1 MTETLIK
8 AAVNKCKLMNLQ
20 ALRFSLILLS
30 SLTLSTFSPVCAAPT
45 QDDSGVNLP
54 DGAIARLGKG
64 GVSYDDR
71 GIAFS
76 PDGSRLAVATSMGV
90 WLYDAETF
98 DEIALLTGHKEAVT
112 AVAFSPDGKKLA
124 SVSGFNFPGT
134 LKLWDVTTGQNI
146 ATLQVKSG
154 SVNSVAFSPDGTKL
168 AWADR
173 LWDVETKQQLD
184 ILKDKGLFEVAFS
197 PDGKILAATGISAI
211 GRTRSGVIKLYD
223 VETGQL
229 INTLAATQRTKWNA
243 SSKRVSSIAFSPD
256 GQLLASGS
264 ADDGTIKLWEVET
277 GRNTATF
284 TEKPEPGSSML
295 CVVFSPDSTK
305 LAVGSAE
312 GIKLL
317 EVSTG
322 KHIYTRRHIDIGEL
336 EFIASVFS
344 VAFSPDGTKL
354 ASVSWDGV
362 KLWEVETGNNLT
374 TLQGHTRM
382 VDAVAFSPNGLTLA
396 SHLVE
401 GIQMWEIGTQQHIST
416 LVEPSN
422 FVTCF
427 AYSPDGT
434 KIVTGSVDARNAEHT
449 LKLWDIETGQ
459 SLTTLR
465 GHTDVVIS
473 VAYSQDGTLLAS
485 GSKDKTI
492 KLWAV
497 STGENIATLQGHE
510 KTVFSVAFSPDG
522 TTLASGS
529 EDTSI
534 RLWEIPTGKAL
545 YTLGGVNSPQV
556 GVEVLPAVRPGEDVS
571 KPQTDHA
578 VDIENETI
586 RAPVFSVAFS
596 PDGMK
601 LASASLD
608 DIRLWEV
615 GTGQYFTTLTDGL
628 GSASFSVA
636 FSPDG
641 TKIASG
647 SWADKVEI
655 WEVSMQKHIASFPG
669 HTGWVRAVA
678 FSPDGTKIASGS
690 VDGTVVLWD
699 VPKSVKLYPS
709 KQQPNR

>member
-1 MTETLIK
+1 MKTQVCRLFI
-8 AAVNKCKLMNLQ
+8 
-20 ALRFSLILLS
+20 LS
-30 SLTLSTFSPVCAAPT
+30 SSLALFTTTTVSIAQT
-45 QDDSGVNLP
+45 QDYSRVNLP
-54 DGAIARLGKG
+54 EGAIARLGKG

-90 WLYDAETF
+90 WLYDAETL

-112 AVAFSPDGKKLA
+112 AVVFSPDGTKLA
-124 SVSGFNFPGT
+124 SVSGFHFPGT
-134 LKLWDVTTGQNI
+134 LKLWAVKTEKNI
-146 ATLQVKSG
+146 ATLQVEKG
-154 SVNSVAFSPDGTKL
+154 PNGSVAFSPDGTKL
-168 AWADR
+168 AWAGR
-173 LWDVETKQQLD
+173 LWDVETRQQLD
-184 ILKDKGLFEVAFS
+184 ILHNDRLFEVAFS
-197 PDGKILAATGISAI
+197 PDGKILAGTGINAI

-229 INTLAATQRTKWNA
+229 INTLAATQRTKL
-243 SSKRVSSIAFSPD
+243 SESTKRISSIAFSPD
-256 GQLLASGS
+256 GQLLVSGS
-264 ADDGTIKLWEVET
+264 ANGGTIKLWDVET

-317 EVSTG
+317 EVPTG
-322 KHIYTRRHIDIGEL
+322 EHIYTRRHIDIGEL
-336 EFIASVFS
+336 EFFPNVFS

-362 KLWEVETGNNLT
+362 KLWDVETGNNLT
-374 TLQGHTRM
+374 TLQGHTQM
-382 VDAVAFSPNGLTLA
+382 VDAVAFSPDGLTLA
-396 SHLVE
+396 SQLVD
-401 GIQMWEIGTQQHIST
+401 GIQMWEIGTRQHIST
-416 LVEPSN
+416 LAEPSN

-434 KIVTGSVDARNAEHT
+434 KLVTGSADARNAEHT

-465 GHTDVVIS
+465 GHTDVVIG

-485 GSKDKTI
+485 GSKDKTV
-492 KLWAV
+492 KLWEV

-522 TTLASGS
+522 TKLASGS

-534 RLWEIPTGKAL
+534 RLWEIPTGKTL

-556 GVEVLPAVRPGEDVS
+556 GVEVLPAVRPGEAVS

-615 GTGQYFTTLTDGL
+615 GTGHYFTTLTDGL

-641 TKIASG
+641 TKLACG
-647 SWADKVEI
+647 SWEDRVEL
-655 WEVSMQKHIASFPG
+655 WEISTQKHIASFPG
-669 HTGWVRAVA
+669 HTGWVRAVV

-690 VDGTVVLWD
+690 VDGTVLLWD
-699 VPKSVKLYPS
+699 VPKSIKLYPS
-709 KQQPNR
+709 K

>member
-1 MTETLIK
+1 MQT
-8 AAVNKCKLMNLQ
+8 Q
-20 ALRFSLILLS
+20 ALRFIFILLG

-45 QDDSGVNLP
+45 QDYSGVNLP
-54 DGAIARLGKG
+54 EGAVARLGKG
-64 GVSYDDR
+64 GVSYEDR

-98 DEIALLTGHKEAVT
+98 DEIALLTGHKEQVDV
-112 AVAFSPDGKKLA
+112 VAFSPDSTKLA
-124 SVSGFNFPGT
+124 SVSGFHFPGT
-134 LKLWDVTTGQNI
+134 LKLWAVKTEKNI
-146 ATLQVKSG
+146 ATLEVEKG
-154 SVNSVAFSPDGTKL
+154 PNGSVAFSPDGTKL
-168 AWADR
+168 AWAGR
-173 LWDVETKQQLD
+173 LWDVETRQQLD
-184 ILKDKGLFEVAFS
+184 ILHDDRLFEVAFS
-197 PDGKILAATGISAI
+197 PDGKILAGTGISAI

-229 INTLAATQRTKWNA
+229 INTLAAPQRTKL
-243 SSKRVSSIAFSPD
+243 SESTKRISSIAFSPD

-264 ADDGTIKLWEVET
+264 ADDGTIKLWDVET

-305 LAVGSAE
+305 LAVGSVE

-317 EVSTG
+317 EVPTG
-322 KHIYTRRHIDIGEL
+322 EHIYTRRHIDIGEL
-336 EFIASVFS
+336 ESLASVFS

-362 KLWEVETGNNLT
+362 KLWDVETGNNLT
-374 TLQGHTRM
+374 TLQGHTQM
-382 VDAVAFSPNGLTLA
+382 VDAVAFSPDGLTLA
-396 SHLVE
+396 SQLVD
-401 GIQMWEIGTQQHIST
+401 GIQMWEIGTRQHIST
-416 LVEPSN
+416 LAEPSN

-434 KIVTGSVDARNAEHT
+434 KLVTGSVEAGNVEHT
-449 LKLWDIETGQ
+449 IKLWDVATGHN
-459 SLTTLR
+459 LTTMR
-465 GHTDVVIS
+465 GHTDVVIT
-473 VAYSQDGTLLAS
+473 VAYSPDGRLLAS

-492 KLWAV
+492 KLWTV

-510 KTVFSVAFSPDG
+510 KLVFSVAFSPDG
-522 TTLASGS
+522 TKLASGS

-556 GVEVLPAVRPGEDVS
+556 GVEVLPVPRPG
-571 KPQTDHA
+571 Q
-578 VDIENETI
+578 DISELQIDDAADPEPEII
-586 RAPVFSVAFS
+586 RGVV
-596 PDGMK
+596 
-601 LASASLD
+601 
-608 DIRLWEV
+608 
-615 GTGQYFTTLTDGL
+615 
-628 GSASFSVA
+628 FSVA

-641 TKIASG
+641 TKLASASWDKVKLWDVETGQYFATFANDLESSSFSVVFSPDGTKIACG
-647 SWADKVEI
+647 SWEDRVEL
-655 WEVSMQKHIASFPG
+655 WEVSTQKHIAAFPG

-678 FSPDGTKIASGS
+678 FSPDGTKLASGS

-699 VPKSVKLYPS
+699 VPKSIKLYPS
-709 KQQPNR
+709 KQQSNR

>member
-1 MTETLIK
+1 MQT
-8 AAVNKCKLMNLQ
+8 Q
-20 ALRFSLILLS
+20 ALRFIFILLN
-30 SLTLSTFSPVCAAPT
+30 SLTLSTFSTVSIAQI
-45 QDDSGVNLP
+45 QDYSGVNLP
-54 DGAIARLGKG
+54 DGAIVRLGKG

-90 WLYDAETF
+90 WLYDTETF

-112 AVAFSPDGKKLA
+112 AVAFSPDGTTLA
-124 SVSGFNFPGT
+124 SVSGFHFPGT
-134 LKLWDVTTGQNI
+134 LKLWDVKTEKNI
-146 ATLQVKSG
+146 ATLQVEKG
-154 SVNSVAFSPDGTKL
+154 PNDSVAFSSDGAKL
-168 AWADR
+168 AWAGR
-173 LWDVETKQQLD
+173 LWDVKTKQQLD

-197 PDGKILAATGISAI
+197 PDGKILAGTGISAI
-211 GRTRSGVIKLYD
+211 ERTRSGVIKLYD

-229 INTLAATQRTKWNA
+229 INTLAATQRTKL
-243 SSKRVSSIAFSPD
+243 SESTKRISSIAFSPD

-264 ADDGTIKLWEVET
+264 ANGGIIKLWDVET
-277 GRNTATF
+277 GRNTATL
-284 TEKPEPGSSML
+284 TEKPDPGSSML

-305 LAVGSAE
+305 LAVGSVA

-317 EVSTG
+317 KVPTG
-322 KHIYTRRHIDIGEL
+322 EHIYTRQHIDISEL
-336 EFIASVFS
+336 ESLASVFS

-354 ASVSWDGV
+354 ASASWDGV
-362 KLWEVETGNNLT
+362 KLWAVETGQNIT
-374 TLQGHTRM
+374 TLRGHTRM
-382 VDAVAFSPNGLTLA
+382 VDAVAFSPNGLTFA
-396 SHLVE
+396 SHSMVGVKLWDAAT
-401 GIQMWEIGTQQHIST
+401 GGHIIT
-416 LVEPSN
+416 LAGPPN
-422 FVTCF
+422 FVTSLV
-427 AYSPDGT
+427 YSPDGT
-434 KIVTGSVDARNAEHT
+434 KLASGSVETGNVEHT
-449 LKLWDIETGQ
+449 IKLWDVATGHN
-459 SLTTLR
+459 LTTMR
-465 GHTDVVIS
+465 GHTDVVIT
-473 VAYSQDGTLLAS
+473 VAYSPDGRLLAS

-510 KTVFSVAFSPDG
+510 KTIFSVTFSPDG
-522 TTLASGS
+522 TILASGS

-534 RLWEIPTGKAL
+534 QLWEIPTGKAL

-556 GVEVLPAVRPGEDVS
+556 GVEVLPAPRPGEDVN

-596 PDGMK
+596 PDGLK

-636 FSPDG
+636 FSPDSI
-641 TKIASG
+641 KLASG
-647 SWADKVEI
+647 SWDDKVEI
-655 WEVSMQKHIASFPG
+655 WEVSTQKHIASFPG

-690 VDGTVVLWD
+690 VDGTVLLWD
-699 VPKSVKLYPS
+699 VPKSIKLYPS

>member
-1 MTETLIK
+1 MKTQ
-8 AAVNKCKLMNLQ
+8 VC
-20 ALRFSLILLS
+20 RFTFILLS
-30 SLTLSTFSPVCAAPT
+30 TLALFTTTTVSIAQT
-45 QDDSGVNLP
+45 QDYSRVNLP
-54 DGAIARLGKG
+54 EGAIARLGKG

-90 WLYDAETF
+90 WLYDTETF

-112 AVAFSPDGKKLA
+112 AVAFSPDGTKLA
-124 SVSGFNFPGT
+124 SVSGFHFPGT
-134 LKLWDVTTGQNI
+134 LKLWDVKTEKNI

-154 SVNSVAFSPDGTKL
+154 SVNSMAFSPDGTKL
-168 AWADR
+168 AWAGR
-173 LWDVETKQQLD
+173 LWDVETRQQLD
-184 ILKDKGLFEVAFS
+184 ILHDDRLFEVAFS
-197 PDGKILAATGISAI
+197 PDGKILAGTGINTI
-211 GRTRSGVIKLYD
+211 ERTQSGAIKLYD

-229 INTLAATQRTKWNA
+229 INTLAATQRTKL
-243 SSKRVSSIAFSPD
+243 SESTKRISSIAFSPD

-264 ADDGTIKLWEVET
+264 ANGGTIKLWEVET
-277 GRNTATF
+277 GQNTATF

-317 EVSTG
+317 EVPTK

-344 VAFSPDGTKL
+344 VAFSPDGTRL

-362 KLWEVETGNNLT
+362 KLWDVETGNNLT

-382 VDAVAFSPNGLTLA
+382 VDSVAFSPDGLTLA
-396 SHLVE
+396 SQLVV
-401 GIQMWEIGTQQHIST
+401 GIQMWEIGTRQHIFT
-416 LVEPSN
+416 LAEPSN

-434 KIVTGSVDARNAEHT
+434 KLVTGSADARNAKHT

-465 GHTDVVIS
+465 GHTDVVIG
-473 VAYSQDGTLLAS
+473 VAYSQDGTLFAS
-485 GSKDKTI
+485 WSKDKTI

-510 KTVFSVAFSPDG
+510 KTIFSIAFSPDG

-556 GVEVLPAVRPGEDVS
+556 GVEVLPARRPGEDINELQADDV
-571 KPQTDHA
+571 
-578 VDIENETI
+578 VDTEPEII
-586 RAPVFSVAFS
+586 RGSVFSVAFS
-596 PDGMK
+596 PDGRK
-601 LASASLD
+601 LAAVVLD
-608 DIRLWEV
+608 SGETTLWDV
-615 GTGQYFTTLTDGL
+615 GRGQHITTLTNERS
-628 GSASFSVA
+628 SAAWVVA

-641 TKIASG
+641 TKIAVG
-647 SWADKVEI
+647 TGTGNNTVEL
-655 WEVSMQKHIASFPG
+655 WEVATHQLIAAFPG
-669 HTGWVRAVA
+669 HTGWVRTVA
-678 FSPDGTKIASGS
+678 FSPDGTQLASGS
-690 VDGTVVLWD
+690 VDGTVLLWD
-699 VPKSVKLYPS
+699 VPKSIKLYPS
-709 KQQPNR
+709 KQQSNR